1 MPSEREIDSKPGV
14 QTGPSSLNSADRL
27 QGGAGP
33 ASWAGRSDVWAT
45 RVGWAER
52 ARVGSQKGVLGRALE
67 LGRICGRNGSL
78 IQGRNPRRGGTGRI
92 VSARLGRAGWARLA
106 QTKKMGRAREKEDAG
121 EDEDGRRGGFQRPRT
136 AVPTSG
142 RRGDGTKWRGFV
154 RGNVADRLGR
164 KTESERARLT
174 SILKEIPP
182 RLSSE
187 GRRVLC
193 ENRAGESGK
202 AARERAGE
210 ASGGVSGERVSS
222 GRRPRLVG
230 NRGVSEMVEGRQ

>member
-1 MPSEREIDSKPGV
+1 MESTGSRQGPNEDVYPKAHVKAFTSPLPRHLQGGVRSSELLIVSLKPGV

-142 RRGDGTKWRGFV
+142 RRGDGF
-154 RGNVADRLGR
+154 R
-164 KTESERARLT
+164 K
-174 SILKEIPP
+174 
-182 RLSSE
+182 
-187 GRRVLC
+187 
-193 ENRAGESGK
+193 
-202 AARERAGE
+202 AREA
-210 ASGGVSGERVSS
+210 AA
-222 GRRPRLVG
+222 
-230 NRGVSEMVEGRQ
+230 NTA